1 MNKDGEIYRLTE
13 DEAGRLTVSISG
25 EYFADLT
32 SSEKERIVE
41 IREDVARLDGYRL
54 GQGRGRS
61 LGRGSNSDLAG

>member
-1 MNKDGEIYRLTE
+1 MNKDGEVYRLTE
-13 DEAGRLTVSISG
+13 NEAGIITVPISG
-25 EYFADLT
+25 VYFGGLT